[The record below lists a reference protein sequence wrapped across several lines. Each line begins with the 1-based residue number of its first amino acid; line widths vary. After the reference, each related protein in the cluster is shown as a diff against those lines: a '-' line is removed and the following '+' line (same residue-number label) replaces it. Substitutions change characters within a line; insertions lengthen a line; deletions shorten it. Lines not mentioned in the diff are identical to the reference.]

1 MKAQVISVS
10 VVIVVIVAYFAL
22 SSVAYIVDE
31 REQVVVTRVSAPIKV
46 IIGERPQEEFDAL
59 VAQIRQRGDS
69 SSQVPIVMGA
79 GLYFKMPFTDKIERF
94 PDTLLEYDSDP
105 EQIVTRDK
113 KVLTV
118 DNFAWWRIEDPLL
131 YRLRVQN
138 EDRARATLDDII
150 YAIMREELGRNNL
163 IEVIRTTNN
172 NLTTNTGTP
181 VDETASIEASES
193 APMREEITQG
203 REEIMAYVLE
213 QANGRVRDQLGIR
226 IIDVRIKRAE
236 LVAENLTA
244 VFGRMIAERERVSK
258 RYSSEGEKEASII
271 RAETDKQVQVMIAEA
286 KRKALEIKGGADAE
300 VIRIYAEAFG
310 ANPDFYEYIRALEV
324 IQESTPVGS
333 EVIMGM
339 DSSIYRY
346 LNSPMR

>member
-1 MKAQVISVS
+1 MKTQFAAVGGIVLLVVLYMLVS
-10 VVIVVIVAYFAL
+10 AVTYT
-22 SSVAYIVDE
+22 VDE

-46 IIGERPQEEFDAL
+46 IIGARDQAEFDHL
-59 VAQIRQRGDS
+59 VKQIRDRGDS

-79 GLYFKMPFTDKIERF
+79 GLYFKMPFADKVERF

-113 KVLTV
+113 KVLTI

-138 EDRARATLDDII
+138 EARARTTLDDII

-172 NLTTNTGTP
+172 NLSAGVP
-181 VDETASIEASES
+181 EADDETASIDVTES
-193 APMREEITQG
+193 APMRERITHG
-203 REEIMAYVLE
+203 REKIMAYVLE
-213 QANGRVRDQLGIR
+213 EANKRVRTQLGIE

-236 LVAENLTA
+236 LVNENLTA

-271 RAETDKQVQVMIAEA
+271 RSETDKQVQVMLAEA
-286 KRKALEIKGGADAE
+286 QRQALEIKGGADAE

-310 ANPDFYEYIRALEV
+310 ANPEFYEYIRSLEV

-333 EVIMGM
+333 EIIIGL
-339 DSSIYRY
+339 DSSIYKY
-346 LNSPMR
+346 LNQQP